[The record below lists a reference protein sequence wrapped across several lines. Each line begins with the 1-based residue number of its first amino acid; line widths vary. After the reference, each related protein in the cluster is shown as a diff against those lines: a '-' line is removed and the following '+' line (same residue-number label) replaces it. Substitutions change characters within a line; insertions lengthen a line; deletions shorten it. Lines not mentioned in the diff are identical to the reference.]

1 MDENKVS
8 YLKLVNS
15 PTQANDGKPGD
26 ATHDQEALI
35 EVSAGQDRPAGQI
48 IPSELSDTLRN
59 MMGLLALPGLWVGR
73 SGQGILKLT
82 FEAIERTLPI
92 RFIYSEVQLEP
103 HSVYASLMWD
113 RQFESGDQ
121 LGAWQPA
128 LNDFKQLAMQEAQPY
143 THILHGET
151 LRLIKLRLGYGPTGG
166 TIWFGSQKPDFPSL
180 TDLAFIRSAITL
192 AGTGLLTARAQQETE
207 RANRAKDEFMAI
219 LGHELRNPLAP
230 IMMSLDVLKIKN
242 KGDLP
247 NELHI
252 IDRQA
257 KHLTQ
262 LVDDLL
268 DISRITAGKTTLKND
283 LVNLQDV
290 LARAIEN
297 CTPLLNEKRHHFSK
311 SLSSEH
317 QHFVR
322 GDAYRLIQIF
332 SNLLNNAA
340 KFMNEGGHIYVGST
354 LSGNMIEIT
363 IQDQGPGIPAELL
376 PNIFNMFEQGRQT
389 IERSQGG
396 LGIGLS
402 VVKSLVE
409 LHKGRVQVESVEG
422 HGAKF
427 SVLLPVANDAG
438 QMELV
443 SDKTAHTIS
452 PKKILL
458 VDDNVDAVQTL
469 AEYLELIGYNTT
481 TATHPDDALSVMPE
495 FNPDIVILD
504 IGLPGMSGYE
514 LATLIR
520 KNARQA
526 PFMIALT
533 GYGQQKDI
541 AMSKQAGFDIH
552 LTKPIA
558 LEALEEAL
566 SRLDNRST

>member
-1 MDENKVS
+1 MDEKKVS

-15 PTQANDGKPGD
+15 PTPDEQV
-26 ATHDQEALI
+26 I
-35 EVSAGQDRPAGQI
+35 PAQ
-48 IPSELSDTLRN
+48 LSDTLRN

-73 SGQGILKLT
+73 SGKAILKLT

-103 HSVYASLMWD
+103 NSSYASLMWN
-113 RQFESGDQ
+113 RQLESGEQ
-121 LGAWQPA
+121 LAAWQTT
-128 LNDFKQLAMQEAQPY
+128 LNDFKHLPMQEAKPY
-143 THILHGET
+143 TLVLRGEQ
-151 LRLIKLRLGYGPTGG
+151 LQLIKLRLGYGPTGG
-166 TIWFGSQKPDFPSL
+166 TIWFGSEKPDFPTL
-180 TDLAFIRSAITL
+180 TDLAFIRAAITL
-192 AGTGLLTARAQQETE
+192 AGTGILTARAQQEAE

-230 IMMSLDVLKIKN
+230 IMMSLDILKIKN

-257 KHLTQ
+257 KHLAQ

-268 DISRITAGKTTLKND
+268 DISRITAGKTTLKNELVD
-283 LVNLQDV
+283 LNDV

-311 SLSSEH
+311 SLSAEH
-317 QHFVR
+317 PHFVR

-340 KFMNEGGHIYVGST
+340 KFMSEGGHIYVSSMP
-354 LSGNMIEIT
+354 SGNMIEIT

-389 IERSQGG
+389 LERSQGG

-409 LHKGRVQVESVEG
+409 LHRGRVQVESVEG

-427 SVLLPVANDAG
+427 SVLLPVAHDAG
-438 QMELV
+438 P
-443 SDKTAHTIS
+443 TAVIAEKAVHTVS

-458 VDDNVDAVQTL
+458 VDDNADAVQTL
-469 AEYLELIGYNTT
+469 AEYLELIGYVTA
-481 TATHPDDALSVMPE
+481 TATHPNDALVLMPE
-495 FNPDIVILD
+495 FDPDIVILD
-504 IGLPGMSGYE
+504 IGLPGMTGYE

-541 AMSKQAGFDIH
+541 AMSQQAGFDIH

-558 LEALEEAL
+558 LEVLEAAL
-566 SRLDNRST
+566 SNLDQQLT

>member
-1 MDENKVS
+1 MMDENKVS
-8 YLKLVNS
+8 YLKLVN
-15 PTQANDGKPGD
+15 P
-26 ATHDQEALI
+26 
-35 EVSAGQDRPAGQI
+35 PAPDERV

-73 SGQGILKLT
+73 SGKAILKLT

-103 HSVYASLMWD
+103 NSIHASLMWD
-113 RQFESGDQ
+113 RQMEADEQ
-121 LGAWQPA
+121 LAGWQTS
-128 LNDFKQLAMQEAQPY
+128 LNDFKQLPMQEAKPY
-143 THILHGET
+143 PVV
-151 LRLIKLRLGYGPTGG
+151 LRGKQLQLIKLRLGYGPTAG
-166 TIWFGSQKPDFPSL
+166 TIWFGSEKPDFPTL
-180 TDLAFIRSAITL
+180 TDLAFIRAAITL
-192 AGTGLLTARAQQETE
+192 AGTGILTARAQQETE

-230 IMMSLDVLKIKN
+230 IMMSLDVLKLKN
-242 KGDLP
+242 QGDLP

-257 KHLTQ
+257 KHLAQ

-268 DISRITAGKTTLKND
+268 DISRITAGKTTLKNELVD
-283 LVNLQDV
+283 LNDV

-311 SLSSEH
+311 SLSAGH
-317 QHFVR
+317 THFVR

-340 KFMNEGGHIYVGST
+340 KFMDEGGQISVSAMP
-354 LSGNMIEIT
+354 SGNMIEIT

-389 IERSQGG
+389 LERSQGG

-427 SVLLPVANDAG
+427 SVLLPMAQDASPTATIA
-438 QMELV
+438 EKAAHPV
-443 SDKTAHTIS
+443 STR
-452 PKKILL
+452 KILL

-469 AEYLELIGYNTT
+469 AEYLQLIGYITA
-481 TATHPDDALSVMPE
+481 TATHPDDALVMLSE
-495 FNPDIVILD
+495 FDPDIVILD

-520 KNARQA
+520 NNARQA

-541 AMSKQAGFDIH
+541 AMSQQAGFDIH

-558 LEALEEAL
+558 LEALEAAL
-566 SRLDNRST
+566 SNLDHQLK

>member
-1 MDENKVS
+1 MDENKS
-8 YLKLVNS
+8 SHLKLV
-15 PTQANDGKPGD
+15 D
-26 ATHDQEALI
+26 
-35 EVSAGQDRPAGQI
+35 SAKVAEQV
-48 IPSELSDTLRN
+48 IPSQLSDTLRN

-73 SGQGILKLT
+73 SGKAILKLT

-103 HSVYASLMWD
+103 NSSYASLMWN
-113 RQFESGDQ
+113 RQLETGEQ
-121 LGAWQPA
+121 LAAWQTT
-128 LNDFKQLAMQEAQPY
+128 LNDFKHLPMQEAKPY
-143 THILHGET
+143 TVVLRGEQ
-151 LRLIKLRLGYGPTGG
+151 LQLIKLRLGYGPTGG
-166 TIWFGSQKPDFPSL
+166 TIWFGSEKPDFPTL
-180 TDLAFIRSAITL
+180 TDLAFIRAAITL
-192 AGTGLLTARAQQETE
+192 AGTGILTARAQQETE

-230 IMMSLDVLKIKN
+230 IMMSLDILKIKQ

-257 KHLTQ
+257 KHLAQ

-268 DISRITAGKTTLKND
+268 DISRITAGKTTLKDELVD
-283 LVNLQDV
+283 LNDV
-290 LARAIEN
+290 LVRAIEN

-311 SLSSEH
+311 SLSAEH
-317 QHFVR
+317 THFVR

-340 KFMNEGGHIYVGST
+340 KFMGEGGHICVS
-354 LSGNMIEIT
+354 SMPRGNMIEIT
-363 IQDQGPGIPAELL
+363 IQDHGPGIPAELL

-389 IERSQGG
+389 LERSQGG

-409 LHKGRVQVESVEG
+409 LHRGRVQVESVEG
-422 HGAKF
+422 HGARF
-427 SVLLPVANDAG
+427 SVLLPMAQDAG
-438 QMELV
+438 PTTV
-443 SDKTAHTIS
+443 SAEKATPAVS

-469 AEYLELIGYNTT
+469 AEYLELIGYVTA
-481 TATHPDDALSVMPE
+481 TATHPEDALLLMPE
-495 FNPDIVILD
+495 YAPDIVILD
-504 IGLPGMSGYE
+504 IGLPGMTGYE

-520 KNARQA
+520 KNTPSA

-541 AMSKQAGFDIH
+541 AMSQQAGFDIH

-558 LEALEEAL
+558 LEALEAAL
-566 SRLDNRST
+566 SHLDHTLT

>member
-1 MDENKVS
+1 MEENKVS

-15 PTQANDGKPGD
+15 PLKPGD
-26 ATHDQEALI
+26 Q
-35 EVSAGQDRPAGQI
+35 V

-73 SGQGILKLT
+73 SGQAILKLT

-103 HSVYASLMWD
+103 NVSYASLMWGH
-113 RQFESGDQ
+113 QFESGHQ
-121 LGAWQPA
+121 LGAWQSV
-128 LNDFKQLAMQEAQPY
+128 LNDLKVLPMQEAKPY
-143 THILHGET
+143 AHALRGET
-151 LRLIKLRLGYGPTGG
+151 LQLIKLRLGYGPTAG
-166 TIWFGSQKPDFPSL
+166 TIWFGSEKPDFPSL
-180 TDLAFIRSAITL
+180 TDLAFIRAAITL
-192 AGTGLLTARAQQETE
+192 AGTGILTARAQQETE

-230 IMMSLDVLKIKN
+230 IMMSLDILKIKN

-247 NELHI
+247 NELQI

-257 KHLTQ
+257 KHLAQ

-268 DISRITAGKTTLKND
+268 DISRITAGKTTLNND
-283 LVNLQDV
+283 LVDLYEV

-311 SLSSEH
+311 SLSGEH
-317 QHFVR
+317 PHFVR

-340 KFMNEGGHIYVGST
+340 KFMGEGGHIYVSSM
-354 LSGNMIEIT
+354 LSGNMIEIA

-389 IERSQGG
+389 LERSQGG

-409 LHKGRVQVESVEG
+409 LHHGRVQVESVEG

-427 SVLLPVANDAG
+427 SVLLPIAHDADP
-438 QMELV
+438 MEV
-443 SDKTAHTIS
+443 IAEKSIHTVS

-469 AEYLELIGYNTT
+469 AEYLELIGYVTT
-481 TATHPDDALSVMPE
+481 TATHPNDALLVMPE
-495 FNPDIVILD
+495 FDPDIVILD
-504 IGLPGMSGYE
+504 IGLPGMTGYE
-514 LATLIR
+514 LATLIK

-541 AMSKQAGFDIH
+541 TMSKQAGFDIH

-566 SRLDNRST
+566 SNLDDQPM